1 MWEHLTVNNVYMNCK
16 HLDSVLLPVLAG
28 RAQQL
33 QQLKSRYNTILCC
46 MHWENQKGQE
56 RLDGIIYYG
65 TCDILE

>member
-33 QQLKSRYNTILCC
+33 QQLKSVITAFCAVCIEKIKSDR
-46 MHWENQKGQE
+46 K
-56 RLDGIIYYG
+56 D
-65 TCDILE
+65 